1 MRKTLLAAAAMLG
14 TALALPALAQTSPPA
29 GQAGDS
35 GARPEDFLKSAQQD
49 VQHRRAAA
57 AQEALEQAETRL
69 LDRSTLASEA
79 SQPDSSPAVQ
89 AISQAISAVGKHDWQ
104 TAKQQIDT
112 AMQQAQMAQSGN
124 GMSGNGMTAPSSAMT
139 PASMPAASAPAA
151 AAPAGGTAPAQGGAS
166 GGMTSGQQTTPMGG
180 VSQPNGGVMTPAG
193 GVMPPSTQ

>member
-14 TALALPALAQTSPPA
+14 TTLALPALAQSGPA
-29 GQAGDS
+29 PATGGGTDPQ
-35 GARPEDFLKSAQQD
+35 DFLKRAQQD
-49 VQHRRAAA
+49 VQHHRAAA
-57 AQEALEQAETRL
+57 AEAALEQAETRL

-79 SQPDSSPAVQ
+79 DQPDSSPAVQ
-89 AISQAISAVGKHDWQ
+89 AISQATAAIRKHDWQ

-139 PASMPAASAPAA
+139 PASAPAA
-151 AAPAGGTAPAQGGAS
+151 AAPAAAAPATGTAPAQGGAT
-166 GGMTSGQQTTPMGG
+166 GGMTSGEQTTPMGG